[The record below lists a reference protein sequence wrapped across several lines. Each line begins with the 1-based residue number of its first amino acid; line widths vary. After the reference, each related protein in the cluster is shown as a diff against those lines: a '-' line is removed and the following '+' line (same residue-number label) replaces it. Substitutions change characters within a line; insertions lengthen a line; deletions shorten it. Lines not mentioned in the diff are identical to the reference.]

1 MAKTYEPIET
11 HTLGSATNTVTFSS
25 IAGTYTDLVLICS
38 GTSTADIDIS
48 CRVNGDTGTN
58 YSRTILSGN
67 GSAASSSRASSI
79 NGFRLTSAAYWNST
93 SVAVTIAHFMNYS
106 NTTTYKTL
114 LTRSNNAG
122 VGVDTQ
128 AELWR
133 NTAAINQIEVF
144 TTANNFATGSTFTL
158 YGIKAA

>member
-1 MAKTYEPIET
+1 MPKTYEPI
-11 HTLGSATNTVTFSS
+11 ATYTATGTPSTYTFSS
-25 IAGTYTDLVLICS
+25 IPATYTDLVLVLS
-38 GTSTADIDIS
+38 GTSNADIDIS

-79 NGFRLTSAAYWNST
+79 NEFRLTSAAYWNST

-106 NTTTYKTL
+106 NTTTFKTL

-128 AELWR
+128 VELWR
-133 NTAAINQIEVF
+133 NTAAINQIQVF
-144 TTANNFATGSTFTL
+144 TTANNFANGSTFTL